1 MSELIPIQQLRERL
15 GQTPFAVWLGLILDS
30 FEDSGVIFRMS
41 TRPELLGSPSTGAL
55 HGGVVAS
62 VIDTAASYAVMARTG
77 RSVATVDMR
86 VDYHRPA
93 ICSEYRIEG
102 SIVRLG
108 RTVATADARMYDKGA
123 LLASGRA
130 LLMHVDQPTSSSRT

>member
-1 MSELIPIQQLRERL
+1 MSELIPIERLRERL
-15 GQTPFAVWLGLILDS
+15 GQTAFSVWLGLVLES
-30 FEDSGVIFRMS
+30 SETSGVVFRMPS
-41 TRPELLGSPSTGAL
+41 RPEILGSPSTGAL

-62 VIDTAASYAVMARTG
+62 LIDTAASYAVLARTG
-77 RSVATVDMR
+77 RSLATVDMR

-93 ICSEYRIEG
+93 ISPQYRVEG

-108 RTVATADARMYDKGA
+108 RTMATADARMYDDKGA

-130 LLMHVDQPTSSSRT
+130 LLMHLDR

>member
-1 MSELIPIQQLRERL
+1 MSELIPLQRLRERL
-15 GQTPFAVWLGLILDS
+15 GQTAFSVWLGLILES
-30 FEDSGVIFRMS
+30 SEDSGVIFRMP
-41 TRPELLGSPSTGAL
+41 TRREMLGSPSTGAL

-62 VIDTAASYAVMARTG
+62 LIDTAAAYAVMARTG
-77 RSVATVDMR
+77 RSLATVDMR

-93 ICSEYRIEG
+93 ISPEYRVEG

-108 RTVATADARMYDKGA
+108 RTMATADARMYDDKGA

-130 LLMHVDQPTSSSRT
+130 LLMHVDR

>member
-1 MSELIPIQQLRERL
+1 MSELTPIQQLRERL
-15 GQTPFAVWLGLILDS
+15 AQTAFSAWLGLTLESSD
-30 FEDSGVIFRMS
+30 DSGVAFRMS
-41 TRPELLGSPSTGAL
+41 ARPEMLGSPSTGAL

-62 VIDTAASYAVMARTG
+62 LIDTAASYAVMARTG
-77 RSVATVDMR
+77 HSVATVDMR

-93 ICSEYRIEG
+93 ISPEYRIEG

-108 RTVATADARMYDKGA
+108 RTMATADARMYDDKGS

-130 LLMHVDQPTSSSRT
+130 LLMHLNR